1 MIRITNF
8 KIYDEREKAIETA
21 WIFKDPEEK
30 EFLHLTWVPK
40 KCINKDG
47 SVHKGFMNDKLFE
60 IQCKYCYKIDFIGIE
75 EQYCTVEREIR
86 TGAKRHITYK
96 VYKES
101 DSGKAVL
108 LNFILTLL
116 NKKVTSE
123 KIWVA
128 KAGID
133 EFGIKDWMFRK
144 IMEDLDFKYQHN
156 KIVLVEIEEEENVP
170 VVIENSVVY

>member
-1 MIRITNF
+1 MNINCNF
-8 KIYDEREKAIETA
+8 KIYNETEKALQTA
-21 WIFKDPEEK
+21 WIFKDEEAK

-47 SVHKGFMNDKLFE
+47 SVHKGFLNDKLWE

-75 EQYCTVEREIR
+75 TADSTVEREIR
-86 TGAKRHITYK
+86 DGAKRHVTYK
-96 VYKES
+96 IYKES
-101 DSGKAVL
+101 NSGKAVL

-116 NKKVTSE
+116 NKKVISE

-128 KAGID
+128 KSGID
-133 EFGIKDWMFRK
+133 EFGIKDWMMKK

-156 KIVLVEIEEEENVP
+156 KIVFVEIEEKAPAGTETS
-170 VVIENSVVY
+170 VIV